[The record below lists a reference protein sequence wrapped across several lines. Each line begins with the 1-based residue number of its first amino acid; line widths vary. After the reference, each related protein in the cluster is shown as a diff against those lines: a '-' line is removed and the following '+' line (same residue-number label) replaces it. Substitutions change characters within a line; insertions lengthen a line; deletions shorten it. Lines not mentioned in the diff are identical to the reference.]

1 MKGEGKELTDFALM
15 FTAGAAAGLYIC
27 SGNRPAYPAACISFF
42 ASVALALYSA
52 MTFKRTGNPDSRNTA
67 MPCRPFLV
75 AAFFFSGIYCASI
88 ASLNAGCRAPDGGQ
102 WFLRDAAQASLLHL
116 KTAIES
122 IPFRDRDSNALIL
135 ALITG
140 DRSGLPPQ
148 VSSSF
153 RISGA
158 SHILALSGMH
168 LGVVYIILT
177 RMFAVLGNSPS
188 AVRIRSAMTVAA
200 AGFYTMM
207 TGAGASILRAFLFIT
222 LNETARCTG
231 RKRLPMNIFSAALM
245 TQAALS
251 PHVLESV
258 SFQLSYLAM
267 AGLYLLYPVMRGWYR
282 ETAPAR
288 TGGTVSM
295 WIARARPM
303 KRIWDMAA
311 MSISCQIFTAP
322 AAWYYFG
329 TFPPYF
335 LITNLIAVPLS
346 TAAINLSIPLL
357 ILQPL
362 GLCPGILVEADN
374 AVIQAMCRSLEII
387 SGL

>member
-88 ASLNAGCRAPDGGQ
+88 ASLNAGCGVPDGGE

-282 ETAPAR
+282 ETAPA
-288 TGGTVSM
+288 S
-295 WIARARPM
+295 
-303 KRIWDMAA
+303 A